1 MEGSLGMKHFF
12 RFFAAAACTVLLL
25 ALCACAPD
33 GTSSPVSSSATEGVS
48 SESTA
53 QSIPAPE
60 SASGEGAQALS
71 LLPADAAN
79 IQPDAVPEFLT
90 ADQQELYRAAYYLY
104 YRFDVSSGFAFDTID
119 ENSPF
124 IVGDTGRSYYQDT
137 GFANY
142 SAFRT
147 ALDCV
152 FTSNFADSLIDKYQN
167 YIKGDDGSLS
177 QGEKQ
182 LLCIARL
189 MLALP
194 PMLILDEA
202 TSSIDT
208 RTEMKIQEAFQTM
221 MEGRTTFV
229 VAHRLSTIREADV
242 ILYMQDG
249 KVLEQGNHQELLEK
263 NGYYAKLY
271 RSQFV
276 CGK

>member
-104 YRFDVSSGFAFDTID
+104 YHFDVSSGFAFDTID

-137 GFANY
+137 GFAN
-142 SAFRT
+142 
-147 ALDCV
+147 
-152 FTSNFADSLIDKYQN
+152 
-167 YIKGDDGSLS
+167 
-177 QGEKQ
+177 
-182 LLCIARL
+182 
-189 MLALP
+189 
-194 PMLILDEA
+194 
-202 TSSIDT
+202 
-208 RTEMKIQEAFQTM
+208 
-221 MEGRTTFV
+221 
-229 VAHRLSTIREADV
+229 
-242 ILYMQDG
+242 
-249 KVLEQGNHQELLEK
+249 
-263 NGYYAKLY
+263 
-271 RSQFV
+271 
-276 CGK
+276 

>member
-1 MEGSLGMKHFF
+1 MKHFF

-25 ALCACAPD
+25 ALCACTPD

-48 SESTA
+48 SESAA

-104 YRFDVSSGFAFDTID
+104 YHFDVSSGFAFDTID

-167 YIKGDDGSLS
+167 RGGNIFYKSSEFSLIS
-177 QGEKQ
+177 ETADEIRFQ
-182 LLCIARL
+182 LIGHY
-189 MLALP
+189 
-194 PMLILDEA
+194 DEA
-202 TSSIDT
+202 GPGGSASSSPY
-208 RTEMKIQEAFQTM
+208 TETCEVKLVNTE
-221 MEGRTTFV
+221 
-229 VAHRLSTIREADV
+229 
-242 ILYMQDG
+242 
-249 KVLEQGNHQELLEK
+249 
-263 NGYYAKLY
+263 NGWRFAGFAMAY
-271 RSQFV
+271 
-276 CGK
+276 

>member
-1 MEGSLGMKHFF
+1 MMEGSLGMKHFF

-25 ALCACAPD
+25 ALCACTPD

-48 SESTA
+48 SESAA

-104 YRFDVSSGFAFDTID
+104 YHFDVSSGFAFDTID

-167 YIKGDDGSLS
+167 YIKGDDGLLYFSFGDRGGNIFYKSSEFS
-177 QGEKQ
+177 QISETADEIRFQ
-182 LLCIARL
+182 LIGHY
-189 MLALP
+189 
-194 PMLILDEA
+194 DEA
-202 TSSIDT
+202 GPGGSASSSPY
-208 RTEMKIQEAFQTM
+208 TETCEVK
-221 MEGRTTFV
+221 
-229 VAHRLSTIREADV
+229 
-242 ILYMQDG
+242 
-249 KVLEQGNHQELLEK
+249 LLNTE
-263 NGYYAKLY
+263 NGWRFAGFAMAY
-271 RSQFV
+271 
-276 CGK
+276 

>member
-1 MEGSLGMKHFF
+1 MEGSLGIKHFF

-33 GTSSPVSSSATEGVS
+33 GTSSPVSSSATEGVF
-48 SESTA
+48 SESAA

-90 ADQQELYRAAYYLY
+90 ADQQELYRAANYLY
-104 YRFDVSSGFAFDTID
+104 YHFDVSSGFAF
-119 ENSPF
+119 
-124 IVGDTGRSYYQDT
+124 DTGRSYYQDT

-167 YIKGDDGSLS
+167 YIKGDDGLLYFSFGDRGGNIFYKS
-177 QGEKQ
+177 SEFSRISETADEIRFQ
-182 LLCIARL
+182 LIGHY
-189 MLALP
+189 
-194 PMLILDEA
+194 DEA
-202 TSSIDT
+202 GPGGSASNSPY
-208 RTEMKIQEAFQTM
+208 TETYEFKLVNTE
-221 MEGRTTFV
+221 
-229 VAHRLSTIREADV
+229 
-242 ILYMQDG
+242 
-249 KVLEQGNHQELLEK
+249 
-263 NGYYAKLY
+263 NGWRFAGFAMAY
-271 RSQFV
+271 
-276 CGK
+276 

>member
-12 RFFAAAACTVLLL
+12 RFFAAAACTVLLPRAVL
-25 ALCACAPD
+25 PARQTVHPPRYPPPRRKAFSLKAA
-33 GTSSPVSSSATEGVS
+33 
-48 SESTA
+48 A

-104 YRFDVSSGFAFDTID
+104 YHFDVSSGFAFDTID

-167 YIKGDDGSLS
+167 YIN
-177 QGEKQ
+177 
-182 LLCIARL
+182 
-189 MLALP
+189 
-194 PMLILDEA
+194 
-202 TSSIDT
+202 
-208 RTEMKIQEAFQTM
+208 
-221 MEGRTTFV
+221 GR
-229 VAHRLSTIREADV
+229 
-242 ILYMQDG
+242 
-249 KVLEQGNHQELLEK
+249 
-263 NGYYAKLY
+263 
-271 RSQFV
+271 
-276 CGK
+276 

>member
-104 YRFDVSSGFAFDTID
+104 YHFDVSSGFAFDTID

-152 FTSNFADSLIDKYQN
+152 FTSNFADSLIDKYQCEVPQFQ
-167 YIKGDDGSLS
+167 IKSIFSVCSLS
-177 QGEKQ
+177 NLFFRFHTTTLTEACSNELKQ
-182 LLCIARL
+182 HHL
-189 MLALP
+189 
-194 PMLILDEA
+194 
-202 TSSIDT
+202 
-208 RTEMKIQEAFQTM
+208 
-221 MEGRTTFV
+221 
-229 VAHRLSTIREADV
+229 
-242 ILYMQDG
+242 
-249 KVLEQGNHQELLEK
+249 
-263 NGYYAKLY
+263 
-271 RSQFV
+271 
-276 CGK
+276 

>member
-1 MEGSLGMKHFF
+1 MMEGSLGMKHFF

-25 ALCACAPD
+25 ALCACTPD

-48 SESTA
+48 SESAA

-104 YRFDVSSGFAFDTID
+104 YHFDVSSGFAFDTID

-167 YIKGDDGSLS
+167 YIKGDDGLLYFSLATGAAIFS
-177 QGEKQ
+177 TKAANFHRSARRRMKSASSASAIMTRRGRAAPPAAAPTPRP
-182 LLCIARL
+182 ARL
-189 MLALP
+189 
-194 PMLILDEA
+194 
-202 TSSIDT
+202 SW
-208 RTEMKIQEAFQTM
+208 
-221 MEGRTTFV
+221 
-229 VAHRLSTIREADV
+229 
-242 ILYMQDG
+242 
-249 KVLEQGNHQELLEK
+249 
-263 NGYYAKLY
+263 
-271 RSQFV
+271 
-276 CGK
+276 

>member
-1 MEGSLGMKHFF
+1 MMEGSLGMKHFF

-25 ALCACAPD
+25 ALCACTPD

-48 SESTA
+48 SESAA

-104 YRFDVSSGFAFDTID
+104 YHFDVSSGFAFDTID

-152 FTSNFADSLIDKYQN
+152 FVRQTLPTVLLTNIKTISRAMTACFISALATGAAIFSTKAANFHRS
-167 YIKGDDGSLS
+167 
-177 QGEKQ
+177 
-182 LLCIARL
+182 ARRR
-189 MLALP
+189 MKSASSS
-194 PMLILDEA
+194 IGHYDEA
-202 TSSIDT
+202 GPGGSASSSPY
-208 RTEMKIQEAFQTM
+208 TETCEVKLVNTE
-221 MEGRTTFV
+221 
-229 VAHRLSTIREADV
+229 
-242 ILYMQDG
+242 
-249 KVLEQGNHQELLEK
+249 
-263 NGYYAKLY
+263 NGWRFAGFAMAY
-271 RSQFV
+271 
-276 CGK
+276 

>member
-1 MEGSLGMKHFF
+1 MMEGSLGMKHFF

-25 ALCACAPD
+25 ALCACTPD

-48 SESTA
+48 SESAA

-104 YRFDVSSGFAFDTID
+104 YHFDVSSGFAFDTID

-167 YIKGDDGSLS
+167 YIKGDDC
-177 QGEKQ
+177 
-182 LLCIARL
+182 LLYFSFGDRAAIFSTKAANFHRSARRRMKSASSSSAIMTRRGRAAPPAAAPTPRPARL
-189 MLALP
+189 
-194 PMLILDEA
+194 
-202 TSSIDT
+202 SW
-208 RTEMKIQEAFQTM
+208 
-221 MEGRTTFV
+221 
-229 VAHRLSTIREADV
+229 
-242 ILYMQDG
+242 
-249 KVLEQGNHQELLEK
+249 
-263 NGYYAKLY
+263 
-271 RSQFV
+271 
-276 CGK
+276 

>member
-33 GTSSPVSSSATEGVS
+33 GTSSPVSSSATEGVF
-48 SESTA
+48 SESAA

-104 YRFDVSSGFAFDTID
+104 YHFDVSSGFAFDTID

-167 YIKGDDGSLS
+167 YIKGDDG
-177 QGEKQ
+177 
-182 LLCIARL
+182 LL
-189 MLALP
+189 
-194 PMLILDEA
+194 
-202 TSSIDT
+202 
-208 RTEMKIQEAFQTM
+208 
-221 MEGRTTFV
+221 
-229 VAHRLSTIREADV
+229 
-242 ILYMQDG
+242 
-249 KVLEQGNHQELLEK
+249 
-263 NGYYAKLY
+263 
-271 RSQFV
+271 
-276 CGK
+276 

>member
-1 MEGSLGMKHFF
+1 MQQPPVRCCS
-12 RFFAAAACTVLLL
+12 L
-25 ALCACAPD
+25 ALCACTPD

-48 SESTA
+48 SESAA

-104 YRFDVSSGFAFDTID
+104 YHFDVSSGFAFDTID

-167 YIKGDDGSLS
+167 YIKGDDGLLYFSFGDRGGNIFYKSSEFSLIS
-177 QGEKQ
+177 ETADEIRFQ
-182 LLCIARL
+182 LIGHY
-189 MLALP
+189 
-194 PMLILDEA
+194 DEA
-202 TSSIDT
+202 GPGGSASSSPY
-208 RTEMKIQEAFQTM
+208 TETCEVKLVNTE
-221 MEGRTTFV
+221 
-229 VAHRLSTIREADV
+229 
-242 ILYMQDG
+242 
-249 KVLEQGNHQELLEK
+249 
-263 NGYYAKLY
+263 NGWRFAGFAMAY
-271 RSQFV
+271 
-276 CGK
+276 